1 MKVNRL
7 ILYANYIYRKN
18 LGWGSC
24 YENQIGVLKMNMMK
38 LHTLK
43 VWNAV
48 TA

>member
-1 MKVNRL
+1 MLTVPDFNIMYESSVVIPSTLLAQQSKV
-7 ILYANYIYRKN
+7 
-18 LGWGSC
+18 
-24 YENQIGVLKMNMMK
+24 KMNMMK